1 MDGFVTEAK
10 LAYLAGVFDGE
21 GCVAAYTSK
30 ASTGIY
36 YPRLSVSMTDLVA
49 LKMFQ
54 EAFGGTIKTRD
65 SHAKRNPKH
74 KIQYEW
80 IVRVQDAADAAKA
93 LAKYCK
99 VKRTQLEL
107 LQTLTRPKQK
117 GVRLDPETRT
127 HSYRVAL
134 ELKRLKGVPVHD

>member
-1 MDGFVTEAK
+1 MDGFVTEAE

-21 GCVAAYTSK
+21 GCAAAYTSK
-30 ASTGIY
+30 VSAGIY
-36 YPRLSVSMTDLVA
+36 YPFLSVSMTDLVA

-54 EAFGGTIKTRD
+54 AAFGGTIKTRD

-80 IVRVQDAADAAKA
+80 KVRAGNAANAAKV
-93 LAKYCK
+93 LAKYCR

-117 GVRLDPETRT
+117 GVKLDPETRA
-127 HSYRVAL
+127 HSYKVAL